1 MRDSSAFSCSVH
13 LVAYG
18 TSPVLCPLQATSKSG
33 FFDRGMSGFH
43 IQITHLNLA
52 AQWMFTNVH
61 PLRWKVKGF
70 DQDREIDATLWYFSH
85 SYGK

>member
-1 MRDSSAFSCSVH
+1 MGHLQFFVH
-13 LVAYG
+13 YKPHPSLD
-18 TSPVLCPLQATSKSG
+18 Q
-33 FFDRGMSGFH
+33 DRGMSGFH

-52 AQWMFTNVH
+52 AQWMFTHVH